1 MGKTIDLSDLVLI
14 NLMQMYFAE
23 NADQILIFA
32 VNAAYKYKL
41 CKMPNVD
48 FYLGSTKKRFS
59 ETGEK
64 KQSS

>member
-1 MGKTIDLSDLVLI
+1 
-14 NLMQMYFAE
+14 MQMYFAE
-23 NADQILIFA
+23 NDDQILIFA

-64 KQSS
+64 MQSS

>member
-1 MGKTIDLSDLVLI
+1 
-14 NLMQMYFAE
+14 MYFAE

-59 ETGEK
+59 ETGK
-64 KQSS
+64 KMQSSQARPLEGGSWNG